1 MTISVPNPVAR
12 VLYNTAKRVGDELG
26 KAQET
31 LRVAKGSIITTGAET
46 KRAVLLIPD
55 VDIVVV
61 GVRCVAAGAA
71 DAADTAEVVAPA
83 DGEDLDVAAGSTNRL
98 ITQISNPST
107 AEDTVLDA
115 TLTGLNGNVVRAG
128 QPIVAIFIDNADGGV
143 TWYTQVSY
151 VLADDARTF

>member
-1 MTISVPNPVAR
+1 MTIAVPNPVAR
-12 VLYNTAKRVGDELG
+12 ILYNTAKRVGDELG

-31 LRVAKGSIITTGAET
+31 LRVAKGSIVTTGAQT
-46 KRAVLLIPD
+46 RRSVLLIPD

-71 DAADTAEVVAPA
+71 HGDDTAEVVAPA
-83 DGEDLDVAAGSTNRL
+83 DGEDLDVAAGATNRL
-98 ITQISNPST
+98 ITQISNPAT
-107 AEDTVLDA
+107 TEDTVLDA